1 MHLFAYNNNNYYYY
15 DYYYYSLQCLSTQQ
29 TTTRKCVYEMIIEC
43 SVSAKTRY
51 DLTHGY
57 SAISKYTVINAIF
70 SAQQTND
77 TFQLTTIVRPM
88 FAATIEIC
96 LYRLAR
102 LATKLVE
109 VFCMRSTRVDV
120 DCHPVCARSVGHI
133 QVAY

>member
-1 MHLFAYNNNNYYYY
+1 MHLFAYNNNNNNYY
-15 DYYYYSLQCLSTQQ
+15 YYYYSLQCLSTQQ
-29 TTTRKCVYEMIIEC
+29 TTTRKCVYKMIIEC

-51 DLTHGY
+51 DLAHRY

-77 TFQLTTIVRPM
+77 TLQLTTIVCPM
-88 FAATIEIC
+88 FAATIEIR

-102 LATKLVE
+102 LATKRVE
-109 VFCMRSTRVDV
+109 VFCMRSTQVDV
-120 DCHPVCARSVGHI
+120 DCHPVCARSVGRI